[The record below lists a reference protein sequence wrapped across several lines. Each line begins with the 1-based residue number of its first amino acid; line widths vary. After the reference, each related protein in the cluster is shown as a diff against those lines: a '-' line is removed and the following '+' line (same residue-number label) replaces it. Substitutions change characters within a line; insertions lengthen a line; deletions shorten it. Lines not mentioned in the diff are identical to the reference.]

1 MDDNTFT
8 QGIEPGGLRTRNE
21 IKILICYL
29 VSRLK
34 TPITK
39 SQLTDIIC
47 DEGLANYFELNQ
59 ALSEVIGNGNIRI
72 SQQGNDEILMITDI
86 GKSNSDILEDDIPY
100 SVREKAFNAAINYQT
115 LLRRERENNIVLTE
129 LDNGYN
135 ISISVLD
142 GSDEIMSVSLYA
154 ADYEQA
160 MQVKTKYL
168 SNPTKVYSGII
179 SLLMA

>member
-1 MDDNTFT
+1 
-8 QGIEPGGLRTRNE
+8 
-21 IKILICYL
+21 
-29 VSRLK
+29 
-34 TPITK
+34 
-39 SQLTDIIC
+39 
-47 DEGLANYFELNQ
+47 
-59 ALSEVIGNGNIRI
+59 
-72 SQQGNDEILMITDI
+72 
-86 GKSNSDILEDDIPY
+86 
-100 SVREKAFNAAINYQT
+100 
-115 LLRRERENNIVLTE
+115 
-129 LDNGYN
+129 NGYN